1 MFIYFLSSSG
11 ELNKLFLFLLFFKK
25 NLCFVDEE
33 KGSEKLGDQPK
44 ITFLVRGKARMK
56 GQACLVSKL
65 LFH

>member
-11 ELNKLFLFLLFFKK
+11 ELNKLFLFFLKK

-33 KGSEKLGDQPK
+33 KGSEKLGDQPR